1 MLSPSR
7 PIFFMLR
14 CRRTSQFPSQICWH
28 IPREGLEWA
37 IHTRPAS
44 TNSQSSTPS
53 GKTTSTA
60 FAFPSQTPSKS
71 TSRPIGKPQGILSP
85 TNRRPTQFRTAE
97 RLSIWTA
104 VKSIFGWKPTPLPY
118 IPAPFNAINNPYR
131 ARKSWPPDFTT
142 LHPKHQFHFEK
153 TYRRR
158 AKLKY
163 ARPTWKKGTKIVQ
176 YGLSLL
182 LIGYWVFFLEVGD
195 DRVTPFQAVS
205 GAHAAMRR
213 VERGL
218 C

>member
-1 MLSPSR
+1 MASPSR
-7 PIFFMLR
+7 AISFMLR
-14 CRRTSQFPSQICWH
+14 CRRRSQFPFQNCWRT
-28 IPREGLEWA
+28 PRQGLEWA
-37 IHTRPAS
+37 TQSRPAS
-44 TNSQSSTPS
+44 TSSRSPTPS
-53 GKTTSTA
+53 GKPTSTA
-60 FAFPSQTPSKS
+60 FAFPSQLPS
-71 TSRPIGKPQGILSP
+71 TSTSIPLASPRGSLSP

-97 RLSIWTA
+97 RLNLWTA
-104 VKSIFGWKPTPLPY
+104 VKSIFGWKPTPVPY
-118 IPAPFNAINNPYR
+118 TPAPFNAVNNPYR

-163 ARPTWKKGTKIVQ
+163 DRPTWKKGTKIVQ
-176 YGLSLL
+176 YALSIT

-205 GAHAAMRR
+205 GARIALLCA
-213 VERGL
+213 ERGL